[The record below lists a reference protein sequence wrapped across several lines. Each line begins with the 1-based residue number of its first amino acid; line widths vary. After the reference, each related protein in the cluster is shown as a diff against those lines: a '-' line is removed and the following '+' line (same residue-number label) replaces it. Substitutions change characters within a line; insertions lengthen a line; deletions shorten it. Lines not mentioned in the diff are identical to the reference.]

1 MKTLGQ
7 RRTSFQHYLNALP
20 ACQRQSGRHVYCR
33 LVDMGISSKL
43 AKRMATLYERL
54 IAFTP
59 KVWRTSHLL
68 YH

>member
-1 MKTLGQ
+1 MKTF
-7 RRTSFQHYLNALP
+7 FQHYLNAL
-20 ACQRQSGRHVYCR
+20 HVYCR

-43 AKRMATLYERL
+43 AKRIATLYERL